1 MVLTVTALTK
11 YIKSLIEG
19 DSHLTSVT
27 LEGEISNF
35 TNHRSTGHFY
45 FSLKDE
51 GAVIGAVMFR
61 SAAAHV
67 DFVPQN
73 GMKVTVKGR
82 ISLYEKSGQYQIYVT
97 EMKQSGLGDLHIA
110 FEKLK
115 KQLFEEGLFNKEHK
129 LTIPRYPQ
137 NIGVVTSK
145 TGAALQDILTVL
157 RRRYP
162 IATVYVY
169 PALVQGDGAADSVI
183 KALDYFENHRM
194 VDVIIMGRGGGSI
207 EDLWAFNE
215 EKLARKIYSLTVPV
229 ISAVGHEIDVTIS
242 DYVADL
248 RAPTPSAGAEV
259 VAPDVYKL
267 KDRLENA
274 SVKMKSAIRSKS
286 EKQRS
291 RLDKLKAHRVFTD
304 YTSVFDKKRQSVDL
318 QEARLMTAAKD
329 SINENKSRIAVIASR
344 LEAISPIAVMT
355 RGYSVATAKGKKIT
369 SVKEIDVK
377 SSIKLLLA
385 DGAADCTVNEVYGK
399 E

>member
-1 MVLTVTALTK
+1 MVLTVTSLTR
-11 YIKSLIEG
+11 YIKSIIEG
-19 DSHLTSVT
+19 DEHLTTVL

-35 TNHRSTGHFY
+35 TNHRATGHFY
-45 FSLKDE
+45 FSLKDD
-51 GAVIGAVMFR
+51 GAVIQAVMFR
-61 SAAAHV
+61 SSAAHV
-67 DFVPQN
+67 DFAPQN
-73 GMKVTVKGR
+73 GMKVLVKGR

-97 EMKQSGLGDLHIA
+97 QMQPTGLGDLHVA

-115 KQLFEEGLFNKEHK
+115 KQLFEEGLFDKEHK
-129 LTIPRYPQ
+129 LPIPRYPQ
-137 NIGVVTSK
+137 NIGVITSK

-183 KALDYFENHRM
+183 KALDYFENHRI

-215 EKLARKIYSLTVPV
+215 EKLARKIYSLTIPV

-259 VAPDVYKL
+259 VAPDVFKL

-274 SVKMKSAIRSKS
+274 SVKMRSAIRSKS
-286 EKQRS
+286 EKQRH
-291 RLDKLKAHRVFTD
+291 RLEALLARRGLSEPQ
-304 YTSVFDKKRQSVDL
+304 SVFDRKRQLLDNIVIQLSNSAQADV
-318 QEARLMTAAKD
+318 ANVKG
-329 SINENKSRIAVIASR
+329 RIALLASR
-344 LEAISPIAVMT
+344 LEAISPISVMT
-355 RGYSVATAKGKKIT
+355 RGYSVALSEGRRVV
-369 SVKEIDVK
+369 SVNDIEEGGNLE
-377 SSIKLLLA
+377 LLLK
-385 DGAADCTVNEVYGK
+385 DGTADCTVNTIREN
-399 E
+399 

>member
-1 MVLTVTALTK
+1 MVLTVTALTR

-19 DSHLTSVT
+19 DEHLNSVT

-51 GAVIGAVMFR
+51 AAVIQAVMFR
-61 SAAAHV
+61 SSAEHV
-67 DFVPQN
+67 NFVPQN
-73 GMKVTVKGR
+73 GMKVIVKGR

-97 EMKQSGLGDLHIA
+97 QMLPSGLGDLHIA

-115 KQLFEEGLFNKEHK
+115 KKLFEEGLFDKEHK
-129 LTIPRYPQ
+129 LPIPRYPE
-137 NIGVVTSK
+137 NIGVITSK

-157 RRRYP
+157 KRRYP
-162 IATVYVY
+162 IATVFVY
-169 PALVQGDGAADSVI
+169 PALVQGTDAADSII
-183 KALDYFENHRM
+183 KALDYFETERN

-215 EKLARKIYSLTVPV
+215 EKLARKIYSLTIPI

-248 RAPTPSAGAEV
+248 RAPTPSAGAEI
-259 VAPDVYKL
+259 VAPDVFKL

-274 SVKMKSAIRSKS
+274 SVKMKSAIRSKC

-291 RLDKLKAHRVFTD
+291 RLDKLMSRRALSEPQ
-304 YTSVFDKKRQSVDL
+304 SVFDRKRQLLDST
-318 QEARLMTAAKD
+318 AMRLAAAAKND
-329 SINENKSRIAVIASR
+329 VNAEKNRVALIASK
-344 LEAISPIAVMT
+344 LESISPIAVMT
-355 RGYSVATAKGKKIT
+355 RGYSIALSQGKKIS
-369 SVKEIDVK
+369 SVADLSEGQEFE
-377 SSIKLLLA
+377 LLLK
-385 DGAADCTVNEVYGK
+385 DGSADCTVSNLH
-399 E
+399 